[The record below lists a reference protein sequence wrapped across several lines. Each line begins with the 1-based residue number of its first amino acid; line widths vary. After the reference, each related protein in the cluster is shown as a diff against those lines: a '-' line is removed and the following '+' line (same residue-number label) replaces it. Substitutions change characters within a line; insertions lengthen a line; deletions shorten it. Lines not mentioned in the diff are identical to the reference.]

1 MEKIATDTFSFE
13 RIRQNGFVYVDKTAI
28 LKLLADGSL
37 GSQFFIKPLLGHL
50 GKPDVCEIRDA
61 LKEFYS
67 VIKTCEGLQRFAF
80 ITGVSKVSKVS
91 IFSVLNNLNEFS
103 MGARV
108 GTLFGYTHV
117 RGVLDEPRER
127 RNPLKRPETVS
138 VAEFGCRNLD

>member
-1 MEKIATDTFSFE
+1 MEKISTDTFSFE

-50 GKPDVCEIRDA
+50 GEPDVCEIRDA

-80 ITGVSKVSKVS
+80 ITGVSKFSKVS
-91 IFSVLNNLNEFS
+91 IFSDLNNLNEFS
-103 MGARV
+103 LARRS
-108 GTLFGYTHV
+108 T
-117 RGVLDEPRER
+117 PRCATSPTAASKWWRSR
-127 RNPLKRPETVS
+127 RIPARFELPLPCPCQPPS
-138 VAEFGCRNLD
+138 